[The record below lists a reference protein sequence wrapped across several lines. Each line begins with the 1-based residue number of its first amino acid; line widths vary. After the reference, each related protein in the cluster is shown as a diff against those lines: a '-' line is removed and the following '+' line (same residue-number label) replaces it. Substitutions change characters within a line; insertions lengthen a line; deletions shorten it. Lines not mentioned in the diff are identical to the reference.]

1 MYDNDILQLEELSRK
16 EQVKKDLEQIRRPS
30 LMRRIGS
37 GLLDLLF
44 IFVAL
49 ALIELFAAAVIFR
62 PLGYYDAQSNIN
74 KIFAESGLYLQQN
87 GLNIPI
93 GNAYDDNKSVEENY
107 DVPITKFYTEHPL
120 GSLNDNLSKYTKAK
134 LDSKLYTI
142 NSKGELV
149 RTADADENDVKK
161 FYVNQYEKALNI
173 LSSDPVYISSANK
186 TFNIMVYSMLI
197 SFVISA
203 GVFYF
208 LIPLLRKNGETLG
221 QIICKI
227 CLMDASRI
235 GKVKKMQLILRS
247 LIVVV
252 VNFLIPFWG
261 FVFFSHITLITVLV
275 SFAMMC
281 LVKYNRGVQDFASQT
296 QVVMKFES
304 FRWMMHEH
312 EGAAE

>member
-1 MYDNDILQLEELSRK
+1 M
-16 EQVKKDLEQIRRPS
+16 
-30 LMRRIGS
+30 
-37 GLLDLLF
+37 
-44 IFVAL
+44 
-49 ALIELFAAAVIFR
+49 
-62 PLGYYDAQSNIN
+62 
-74 KIFAESGLYLQQN
+74 
-87 GLNIPI
+87 
-93 GNAYDDNKSVEENY
+93 
-107 DVPITKFYTEHPL
+107 
-120 GSLNDNLSKYTKAK
+120 
-134 LDSKLYTI
+134 DSKLYTI

-252 VNFLIPFWG
+252 VNFLIPFWV